1 MGWKKAR
8 IFGLEVDTIGLEAAA
23 DACMKLIGTEG
34 GYVVTLN
41 PEMCMASLEDRQFAD
56 TVRKA
61 SLVVPDG
68 IGITWALKRLGYGKA
83 EKVPGIELADA
94 VVARCAASGVPI
106 YLLGAKPGVAERAA
120 ASLAVKHTG
129 LKVAGVR
136 DGYFPVEEEDTVA
149 AHVTDS
155 GAGLVLAALG
165 AGRQETFM
173 ARACSKKKGIV
184 MIGVGG
190 SLDVFSGDVQRA
202 PLAVRKVGLEWL
214 YRGLS
219 QPARFKRLMKLP
231 PFALTVLLRRSL
243 AKNGRK
249 R

>member
-23 DACMKLIGTEG
+23 DACMKLVGAEG

-41 PEMCMASLEDRQFAD
+41 PEMCMASLEDEQFAGI
-56 TVRKA
+56 VRGA

-94 VVARCAASGVPI
+94 VVARCAASGAPI

-120 ASLAVKHTG
+120 ASLAVKHPG

-136 DGYFPVEEEDTVA
+136 DGYFPVEEEDAVA
-149 AHVTDS
+149 AHVTGSD
-155 GAGLVLAALG
+155 AGLVLVALG
-165 AGRQETFM
+165 AGRQEAFM
-173 ARACSKKKGIV
+173 ARACSLKKSIV

-202 PLAVRKVGLEWL
+202 PLAVRKIGLEWL

-219 QPARFKRLMKLP
+219 QPARFRRLMKLP
-231 PFALTVLLRRSL
+231 QFALTVLLRRSL

>member
-8 IFGLEVDTIGLEAAA
+8 IFGLEVDTLGLDAAA
-23 DACMKLIGTEG
+23 DATMKLIGAQG

-41 PEMCMASLEDRQFAD
+41 PEMCMAALEDRKFAD
-56 TVRKA
+56 LVRGA

-68 IGITWALKRLGYGKA
+68 IGITWALKRLGYGKVD
-83 EKVPGIELADA
+83 KVPGIELADA
-94 VVARCAASGVPI
+94 LVSRCAASAVSI
-106 YLLGAKPGVAERAA
+106 YLVGAKPGVAERAA
-120 ASLAVKHTG
+120 ANLALKHRG

-136 DGYFPVEEEDTVA
+136 DGYFPLEEESAVA
-149 AHVTDS
+149 EQVMGYD
-155 GAGLVLAALG
+155 AGLVLVAMG
-165 AGRQETFM
+165 AGRQEAFM
-173 ARACSKKKGIV
+173 AKACSQKKGTA
-184 MIGVGG
+184 MIGIGG

-202 PLAVRKVGLEWL
+202 PIAVRKLGLEWL

-231 PFALTVLLRRSL
+231 PFAMTVLVRRSL

-249 R
+249 S